1 MFYVKGTKHLAAD
14 GLSRRPP
21 QPGHGDGEGDVDDII
36 KMDLD
41 YLGITPLIHDVEVK
55 RAVHFNYHEL
65 VPKARSREGTDEQL
79 PTRDLTTR
87 VNATTASSLEESG

>member
-21 QPGHGDGEGDVDDII
+21 QPGHGDEEGDVDYII

-41 YLGITPLIHDVEVK
+41 YLGITPLITRCGGQE
-55 RAVHFNYHEL
+55 
-65 VPKARSREGTDEQL
+65 SSTCQL
-79 PTRDLTTR
+79 
-87 VNATTASSLEESG
+87 S